1 MSVAHSKDAIG
12 AVTQLLLNSL
22 QKTTGV
28 AVDVGRPESA
38 AKATGQR
45 FNLFLY
51 RIGFDQN
58 LHGTSLEE
66 GHPAPLWAV
75 LHYLLTAFEEQDSDS
90 VKAQQLLGLGLAT
103 LHSINFVEAP
113 QQDVALVNNP
123 EPLRLTFTESDID
136 ALAKLM
142 NGDAFRLSAT
152 FQVQPV
158 MIAPNAKPAPE
169 VIQPAL
175 PTAEQLASSHSIG
188 PHITQLHPLNIEC
201 GQTIT
206 VYGHDIENA
215 EWILIGA
222 QQLPVLHSRG
232 GQVSAQMPLEPSI
245 VPGAY
250 PVSVARMMPNRKLR
264 VSNALM
270 GNLLPTIS
278 DISAHKSQGKFTM
291 HGYLL
296 GGPSD
301 DVSISLCQHGHTVLQ
316 LEVAGSTDQT
326 RLTVHLPADVS
337 LPDGSYQLMLRV
349 NGAQAAQSPLMD
361 WA

>member
-1 MSVAHSKDAIG
+1 MSIAHSKDAIG
-12 AVTQLLLNSL
+12 AVTRMLLETL
-22 QKTTGV
+22 QNATAV
-28 AVDVGRPESA
+28 PVDVGRPESA

-90 VKAQQLLGLGLAT
+90 IKAQQLLGIGLST
-103 LHSINFVEAP
+103 LHAINFADAP
-113 QQDVALVNNP
+113 KNDVALVNNP

-136 ALAKLM
+136 ALSKLM

-169 VIQPAL
+169 MLQPAL
-175 PTAEQLASSHSIG
+175 PTAGQLASSHSIG

-232 GQVSAQMPLEPSI
+232 GQVSAQMPLCPSI

-270 GNLLPTIS
+270 GNLLPSIN
-278 DISAHKSQGKFTM
+278 DISADKSQGKLTI
-291 HGYLL
+291 HGHLL

-301 DVSISLCQHGHTVLQ
+301 DISIALCQHGQIMLQ
-316 LEVAGSTDQT
+316 LDVAGSADQS
-326 RLTVHLPADVS
+326 RLTLHLPNDVLLS
-337 LPDGSYQLMLRV
+337 DGSYQVILRV
-349 NGAQAAQSPLMD
+349 NGAQAAQSPLVD